1 MSGASS
7 LCSPRSRE
15 SQQLR
20 DRTRSLRQLAV
31 PRPSAVD
38 TPTQLR
44 ECSGAIRAVT
54 VLALLQGNMRWRAA
68 RSEAMSRKRKRK
80 RRRSG
85 SLVEL
90 ELATRFPDC
99 GPLPR
104 G

>member
-38 TPTQLR
+38 APTQLR

-68 RSEAMSRKRKRK
+68 RSEAMSPKRK